1 MEFDNITVHYGEIGL
16 KGSNRGYFE
25 RLLIS
30 NMKAK
35 LGSLADSITKETGQI
50 TVKLSKRA
58 DLKKVED
65 ILSRIPGIA
74 NFSLAKKSKLDI
86 SSIKDDALEFVKDID
101 FETFK
106 VDTARHDKSVKI
118 DSQQLNKSLGEEI
131 IKKYGKKAK
140 MKDPDLLL
148 RIELSTHTAYIS
160 GKEIEGVGG
169 MPTDN
174 KQKVVALLS
183 GGLDSPVAAYLMMKR
198 GCTVIL
204 AHFQNQNQM
213 TKSVQDKIE
222 KLSSQLSKY
231 QIKTKLYI
239 IPFDSIQKEII
250 ANVHSTH
257 RMLVYRKLMLK
268 ISSEIAEKENA
279 KFLVVGD
286 SLSQVASQT
295 IENLEATY
303 HNSEKLIFS
312 PLIGMDKKDITA
324 ISRKIG
330 TFDISSLP
338 YGDCCSYFVPKHP
351 ELKANSEE
359 LDDALKEMDIE
370 KLIKEAVE
378 KAVINEF

>member
-131 IKKYGKKAK
+131 IKKYGK
-140 MKDPDLLL
+140 
-148 RIELSTHTAYIS
+148 R
-160 GKEIEGVGG
+160 
-169 MPTDN
+169 
-174 KQKVVALLS
+174 Q
-183 GGLDSPVAAYLMMKR
+183 R
-198 GCTVIL
+198 
-204 AHFQNQNQM
+204 
-213 TKSVQDKIE
+213 
-222 KLSSQLSKY
+222 
-231 QIKTKLYI
+231 
-239 IPFDSIQKEII
+239 
-250 ANVHSTH
+250 
-257 RMLVYRKLMLK
+257 
-268 ISSEIAEKENA
+268 
-279 KFLVVGD
+279 
-286 SLSQVASQT
+286 
-295 IENLEATY
+295 
-303 HNSEKLIFS
+303 
-312 PLIGMDKKDITA
+312 
-324 ISRKIG
+324 
-330 TFDISSLP
+330 
-338 YGDCCSYFVPKHP
+338 
-351 ELKANSEE
+351 
-359 LDDALKEMDIE
+359 
-370 KLIKEAVE
+370 
-378 KAVINEF
+378 